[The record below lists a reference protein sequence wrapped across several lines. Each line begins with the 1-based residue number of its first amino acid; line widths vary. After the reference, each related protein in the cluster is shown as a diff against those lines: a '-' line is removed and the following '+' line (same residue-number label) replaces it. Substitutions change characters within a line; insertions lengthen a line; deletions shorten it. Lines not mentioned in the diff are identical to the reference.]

1 MDTASDSGGLG
12 RPQAP
17 VLVMPLLWGPQAECQ
32 AEEDEGGEAA
42 SEDTAFKLR
51 TFSSPKS
58 PSGGDDCLPS
68 GGKGTRKGRHRAG
81 TLESRRP
88 GVSGSS
94 RPLPPACRACPP
106 GPRGFSGASAGQC
119 CLPRTLHRK
128 RTSTR
133 HLSLTSSVAVRAPQA
148 RGPSHRGGPLLLV
161 LRAGRARSC
170 VGSLWHHKNAAS
182 SLRAALQSLAD
193 RSPDPCPHLHPSED
207 SAEGRVLGPR
217 VTMKGGPQLLQPESA
232 HGWTI
237 Q

>member
-12 RPQAP
+12 RPQPP

-68 GGKGTRKGRHRAG
+68 GGKGTRKGWHRAG

-94 RPLPPACRACPP
+94 RPLPRACRACPP

-128 RTSTR
+128 HTSTR

-148 RGPSHRGGPLLLV
+148 RGPSHRGGPLLVV

-170 VGSLWHHKNAAS
+170 VGS
-182 SLRAALQSLAD
+182 R
-193 RSPDPCPHLHPSED
+193 
-207 SAEGRVLGPR
+207 PR
-217 VTMKGGPQLLQPESA
+217 PRRPPAGQLLLLASPHGGRSGTTKMRPRPSGQPCNHQQIGARTRVPTSTLLRTA
-232 HGWTI
+232 LRDVS
-237 Q
+237 